1 MFSIFCIGRIDRQ
14 TPGNAICQDAPC
26 TNSCHLSHLV
36 CSLLYRLYDFQ
47 RMDTQADRYDRH
59 SSVLATAEPY
69 TGNVAA
75 ENAASFSF
83 LIYVMHF
90 YPMKLFKQGI
100 AHIFY
105 GNDIIATI
113 TYILLPIMIS
123 YLIILIGQ
131 GWIKLSPKTYS
142 LAIGN
147 RI

>member
-1 MFSIFCIGRIDRQ
+1 MDNCRLLSLVLLMFSIFCIGRIDRQ

-75 ENAASFSF
+75 ENAASFDF
-83 LIYVMHF
+83 LISHLCDAFLSYEIIQTRHRTHLLWQR
-90 YPMKLFKQGI
+90 YHRND
-100 AHIFY
+100 HIH
-105 GNDIIATI
+105 I
-113 TYILLPIMIS
+113 TANYDFVLNN
-123 YLIILIGQ
+123 
-131 GWIKLSPKTYS
+131 TYRTR
-142 LAIGN
+142 LD
-147 RI
+147 